1 MIYIQGVRSPY
12 AYFGTRQKPRENG
25 VFGVFIGQ
33 IGSSWGQNIILIK
46 IREEIT
52 VKRRVYMHMC
62 MNTRT
67 QCVYTC
73 VHVYMRCVRAYSF
86 TCACIHAFDRVFLR
100 KQ

>member
-52 VKRRVYMHMC
+52 VKEACIHAYV
-62 MNTRT
+62 
-67 QCVYTC
+67 CVYTC
-73 VHVYMRCVRAYSF
+73 TVRIHVCTRVYALY
-86 TCACIHAFDRVFLR
+86 ACIYTHMCVYTCI
-100 KQ
+100 